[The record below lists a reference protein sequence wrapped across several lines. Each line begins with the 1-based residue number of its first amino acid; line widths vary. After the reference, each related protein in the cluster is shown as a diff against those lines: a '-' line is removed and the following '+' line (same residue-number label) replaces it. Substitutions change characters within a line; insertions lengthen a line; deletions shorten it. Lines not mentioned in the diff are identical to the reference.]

1 MLSSTTHCLDDTPS
15 GAPLSDVAPERCA
28 VILRVLPCQILLLFK
43 MRHLQLTLS
52 IQQSTGTVEGLTKFV
67 DDHDRGNCTPTLADA
82 LGVHMQGRAAGLVV
96 QVKLTPSCSLALWRC
111 FLYTPSGCLTLSCLF
126 CCLALALVLL
136 QPLGAVTLGLLHSQT
151 LWRTR
156 WCICAVAPMRAG
168 GRCEISQTNS
178 CTSRA
183 HSSERQL

>member
-136 QPLGAVTLGLLHSQT
+136 QPLGAVTLALLHSQT
-151 LWRTR
+151 LLR
-156 WCICAVAPMRAG
+156 
-168 GRCEISQTNS
+168 
-178 CTSRA
+178 
-183 HSSERQL
+183 